1 MMQRRDWAGIFLALV
16 VFMAAVLPAAFAA
29 DAVNISQ
36 EHRKFTPDS
45 VEIARGTVL
54 HIVNDDRVTHHV
66 YVDSSTM
73 KFDSGEQPIGTAVDL
88 PFDRA
93 GTFTVLC
100 AIHPTMKLVVTVR

>member
-1 MMQRRDWAGIFLALV
+1 MIERRDWAAGFLALA
-16 VFMAAVLPAAFAA
+16 VFLAAVLPAALAA
-29 DAVNISQ
+29 DTVNISQ
-36 EHRKFTPDS
+36 RNRKFAPDV
-45 VEIARGTVL
+45 VEIERGTVL

-66 YVDSSTM
+66 YVDAPAM
-73 KFDSGEQPIGTAVDL
+73 KFDSGEQPMGTAVDL